1 MAEGDKVVPSGGN
14 PQLDPTA
21 KGALNSTLGR
31 TSGALNSSLGV
42 TKGAL
47 SSSLGVTK
55 GSLSGGK
62 ISGSLSGNRWIK
74 NQSGLL
80 IRNDDVEVERDV
92 YRSRSQSR
100 GGPSSSV
107 EEVMYRGQQDIK
119 DSMQGKWN
127 QYRKDLRASKK
138 AEKSGSPDGEGMTDA
153 DSFRRQQQQGK
164 QPIQR
169 DKGAAFSPSY
179 GTLNFNSPIMK
190 GAATMAMACL
200 PFNGVLPRIVGPFLV
215 SINNHDGGFV
225 QTNIAEATTKGR
237 NVNAVDTETPADG
250 S

>member
-1 MAEGDKVVPSGGN
+1 
-14 PQLDPTA
+14 LT
-21 KGALNSTLGR
+21 
-31 TSGALNSSLGV
+31 
-42 TKGAL
+42 
-47 SSSLGVTK
+47 
-55 GSLSGGK
+55 GGK
-62 ISGSLSGNRWIK
+62 ISGSLTGNRWIR

-80 IRNDDVEVERDV
+80 IRNEEVEIERDV
-92 YRSRSQSR
+92 YRNRSSSR
-100 GGPSSSV
+100 GVPSSSV
-107 EEVMYRGQQDIK
+107 EEVTYRGQQDYK
-119 DSMQGKWN
+119 DSIQGKWN

-153 DSFRRQQQQGK
+153 DSFRAQQQQGK

-169 DKGAAFSPSY
+169 DKGAAFRPDY

-200 PFNGVLPRIVGPFLV
+200 PFNGLVPRIVGPFLV

-225 QTNIAEATTKGR
+225 QTNVSESTTKGR
-237 NVNAVDTETPADG
+237 NVNAVDTESASDG